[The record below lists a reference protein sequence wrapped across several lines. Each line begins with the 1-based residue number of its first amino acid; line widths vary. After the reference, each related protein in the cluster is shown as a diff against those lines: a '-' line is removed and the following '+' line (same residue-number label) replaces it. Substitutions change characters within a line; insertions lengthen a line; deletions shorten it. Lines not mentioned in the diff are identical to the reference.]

1 MKQFVFRVKS
11 STNGKTSIL
20 IKTKS
25 LDEALAKLD
34 SMGYKPCDH
43 PGKTTYVSREYWNSV
58 YDELRAKLEQAALE
72 TNENLE
78 QS

>member
-1 MKQFVFRVKS
+1 MKQFVFRVKN

-20 IKTKS
+20 INAKS

-34 SMGYKPCDH
+34 AMGYRPCDH
-43 PGKTTYVSREYWNSV
+43 PGKTTYVSREYWNNK
-58 YDELRAKLEQAALE
+58 YDELGAEFEQAALE

>member
-1 MKQFVFRVKS
+1 MRQFVFRVKS

-20 IKTKS
+20 IKAKS

-34 SMGYKPCDH
+34 AMGYRPCGI
-43 PGKTTYVSREYWNSV
+43 PGKSTYVSREYWNSK
-58 YDELRAKLEQAALE
+58 YDELGAELEQAALE